1 MDFAD
6 RHTYTTK
13 PGSALLFPTL
23 CLPTGTLWLPQCNT
37 NRSGRAVG

>member
-13 PGSALLFPTL
+13 PGSAVLFPTL
-23 CLPTGTLWLPQCNT
+23 CLPTGTLWRLNVIPLFWPT
-37 NRSGRAVG
+37 VG